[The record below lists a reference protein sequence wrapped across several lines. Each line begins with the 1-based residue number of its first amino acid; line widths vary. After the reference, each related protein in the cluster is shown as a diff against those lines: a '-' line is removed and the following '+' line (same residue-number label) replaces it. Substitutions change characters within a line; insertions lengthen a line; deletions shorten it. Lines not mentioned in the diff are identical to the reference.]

1 MEHFIVAQFENILI
15 RPLEIRDIE
24 LLRQWRNDEKIS
36 TYLAPIPYISVEMQ
50 KNWFDRY
57 LLDKDNIT
65 FVIEENQ
72 LLKRVVGSISIYGFQ
87 EDQAEIG
94 KIVIGDE
101 EAHGKQVGYRAL
113 LLALSYGYKF
123 LRINKFLLNVHE
135 DNVAART
142 IYQKVGFK
150 IVGQHLFMKGGYEL
164 EMELY
169 KEWFEH
175 INPCVVDITYC
186 NKLEGANI

>member
-1 MEHFIVAQFENILI
+1 MEHFVTVKLENISI
-15 RPLEIRDIE
+15 RPLEKQDIE

-36 TYLAPIPYISVEMQ
+36 TYLAPIPHISVEMQ

-57 LLDKDNIT
+57 LSDRDNLT

-72 LLKRVVGSISIYGFQ
+72 FLKRVVGSLSIYGFR
-87 EDQAEIG
+87 EHEAEIG
-94 KIVIGDE
+94 KIVIGDA

-150 IVGQHLFMKGGYEL
+150 IVGQHPFIKGGDEL
-164 EMELY
+164 EMELP
-169 KEWFEH
+169 KDLFEH
-175 INPCVVDITYC
+175 KNSSVKDIMYY
-186 NKLEGANI
+186 NVEEN

>member
-1 MEHFIVAQFENILI
+1 MEHFIVAQFENIII
-15 RPLEIRDIE
+15 RPLEQQDIE

-36 TYLAPIPYISVEMQ
+36 TYLASIPHISGEMQ

-57 LLDKDNIT
+57 LSDRDNIT
-65 FVIEENQ
+65 FAIVEDQ
-72 LLKRVVGSISIYGFQ
+72 FLKRVVGSLSIYGFH
-87 EDQAEIG
+87 EHEAEIG
-94 KIVIGDE
+94 KIVIGDA

-113 LLALSYGYKF
+113 LLALSYGYEF

-150 IVGQHLFMKGGYEL
+150 IVGQHPFIKGGVEL
-164 EMELY
+164 EMELS
-169 KEWFEH
+169 KDLFEH
-175 INPCVVDITYC
+175 RNPCTMNITYC
-186 NKLEGANI
+186 NKLEGSNI